1 MWIIS
6 RDDPSLCDSCFL
18 SSPPSSPI
26 QPIQM
31 RPNLNWSLSR
41 KMKSRPPG
49 NLYPKSHR
57 KGSAKNKPT
66 RYLRP
71 RKHLT
76 KYDKIHSSLQ
86 LALSLSLTS
95 LIAAFSFSIR
105 WVYTFHQV
113 VLWVIPDPDQLA
125 HSYRKNGDPK
135 KESVAK
141 TDRHRETR
149 NDLRLPS
156 YLLAVTSIYPQQNC
170 KNTTQP
176 VASQI
181 CSQIFPQLSIHTS
194 LLFQFPILCIS

>member
-86 LALSLSLTS
+86 LALSLSLLPAWLLHSHFRYGGFILSTKLSCGSSLTLTS
-95 LIAAFSFSIR
+95 LPTVTEKMATRKKNR
-105 WVYTFHQV
+105 WQKRTGTVKHVMTLDCLH
-113 VLWVIPDPDQLA
+113 
-125 HSYRKNGDPK
+125 
-135 KESVAK
+135 
-141 TDRHRETR
+141 
-149 NDLRLPS
+149 
-156 YLLAVTSIYPQQNC
+156 
-170 KNTTQP
+170 
-176 VASQI
+176 
-181 CSQIFPQLSIHTS
+181 IF
-194 LLFQFPILCIS
+194 